1 VPSLYEALLFLHV
14 TGAIVWI
21 GGGAMHLALMG
32 LAYRSGTPEDRVR
45 LLDYDDR
52 LGLPLYIPA
61 LLVVLGAGIGLV
73 LDGPWSWSDGWIIA
87 GLVIFGLAV
96 ALGVAFFLP
105 QGAKLK
111 GVVKDR
117 GAASDEAQALV
128 RRIELVALAD
138 LALVLAAVF
147 VMTTKPGV

>member
-1 VPSLYEALLFLHV
+1 MPTLYEALLFLHV

-21 GGGAMHLALMG
+21 GGAAMHLALMG

-52 LGLPLYIPA
+52 LGLPLYIPSA
-61 LLVVLGAGIGLV
+61 LVVLAAGIGLV
-73 LDGPWSWSDGWIIA
+73 IDGPWSWSDDWVVA
-87 GLVIFGLAV
+87 GLVIFGAAL
-96 ALGVAFFLP
+96 ALGIAFFLP

-111 GVVKDR
+111 GVVEER
-117 GAASDEAQALV
+117 GAASAEAQALA

-138 LALVLAAVF
+138 IVLLLAAVY
-147 VMTTKPGV
+147 VMTTKPGM